1 MADKSLRKHI
11 FPAKVED
18 NQDPMMLGRIRAYPL
33 DQNDRAV
40 LEGYKYNPATD
51 MWGPKDPF
59 VQLPLLPMF
68 FSQVP
73 EVGERVNLFYQNPLY
88 PYQDVYYVQGSF
100 SSPMSLPYENL
111 QSANK
116 FTSLGNRVLG
126 LLALKDK
133 NGTHKSDKSKGIF
146 PEPGDN
152 ALLGRGAAD
161 VIVKP
166 NTVLLRAG
174 KTKRLDTSKQP
185 IANNTRAYV
194 QLSSFDTQVVSKKP
208 QSFLKLKYRKSRGKK
223 INRVG
228 Y

>member
-1 MADKSLRKHI
+1 MDKSFRKLI

-40 LEGYKYNPATD
+40 LEGYQYNPATD

-73 EVGERVNLFYQNPLY
+73 EVGERVNLIYQNPLY
-88 PYQDVYYVQGSF
+88 PYQDVYYVQAAF

-111 QSANK
+111 QAANK
-116 FTSLGNRVLG
+116 YTSLGNRVKG
-126 LLALKDK
+126 LLALKNK
-133 NGTHKSDKSKGIF
+133 NGTHKSEKSKGIF

-152 ALLGRGAAD
+152 ALLGRGTAD
-161 VIVKP
+161 IIC
-166 NTVLLRAG
+166 LLY
-174 KTKRLDTSKQP
+174 TSP
-185 IANNTRAYV
+185 SPR
-194 QLSSFDTQVVSKKP
+194 D
-208 QSFLKLKYRKSRGKK
+208 
-223 INRVG
+223 
-228 Y
+228 